1 MEKNIKLQKMI
12 NMQEGKII
20 TKKANKKRRT
30 KNSNK
35 GEKLD

>member
-12 NMQEGKII
+12 NLQEGRLVI
-20 TKKANKKRRT
+20 KKANKKRRT
-30 KNSNK
+30 KNNK